1 MAGPDQPNAASQAT
15 KIRRLHS
22 WWLRRS
28 VKLKSLM
35 IGVTG
40 LLVILLPTLLV
51 SSKRA
56 SQSFEVSTPALP
68 AAVSDTDVSASVA
81 IDRAL
86 ARLAIG
92 KVAFNVVEHAR
103 VGRPLVVE
111 AKLSANLT
119 PDELALQV
127 VEAGKVEV
135 VTLRISDRMVATLS
149 GGSAFDVSPNT
160 PAEQW
165 VSKNETTSWNW
176 LVTPK
181 TVGEQLLILS
191 FDAVISID
199 GKDDKRSIMTLKR
212 AIDVDVGWPETLGEW
227 LELARKTVE
236 NISALWAAILLPIGA
251 GVWHLWRKRGVSP
264 KANTTSSPTREGH
277 QKSDPS
283 KDTDDLDSRG

>member
-1 MAGPDQPNAASQAT
+1 MAGPDQPNAVSQTT
-15 KIRRLHS
+15 KIRRLYR

-28 VKLKSLM
+28 VKEKFLVV
-35 IGVTG
+35 GVVG

-51 SSKRA
+51 NSEKGSE
-56 SQSFEVSTPALP
+56 SFETRTPTSTAG
-68 AAVSDTDVSASVA
+68 VSDTDVTARVA

-86 ARLAIG
+86 ARLDIG
-92 KVAFNVVEHAR
+92 KVAFNVIEHAR

-111 AKLSANLT
+111 AKLSSNLT
-119 PDELALQV
+119 PNELELRI

-149 GGSAFDVSPNT
+149 GGSAFDISPNT
-160 PAEQW
+160 PTEQW
-165 VSKNETTSWNW
+165 ISRKEITSWSW

-181 TVGEQLLILS
+181 TVGEQILILS

-212 AIDVDVGWPETLGEW
+212 TIDVDVGWPETLGEW

-236 NISALWAAILLPIGA
+236 NISSLWAAILLPIAAGA
-251 GVWHLWRKRGVSP
+251 WHLWRKRGVSP
-264 KANTTSSPTREGH
+264 NANPTSSLTREGR

>member
-1 MAGPDQPNAASQAT
+1 MAGPDRPNAAAQT
-15 KIRRLHS
+15 TRIRRLRS

-28 VKLKSLM
+28 VRQKLLG
-35 IGVTG
+35 IGVIG
-40 LLVILLPTLLV
+40 LLIILLPTLLV
-51 SSKRA
+51 SSKRV
-56 SQSFEVSTPALP
+56 SRGFEVSTRAFP
-68 AAVSDTDVSASVA
+68 AAVPDTDVTASVA

-92 KVAFNVVEHAR
+92 KVAFNAIDHAR

-119 PDELALQV
+119 PDELALRV

-149 GGSAFDVSPNT
+149 GGTAFDVSPNT

-165 VSKNETTSWNW
+165 VSKNETTSWSW

-227 LELARKTVE
+227 LELARRTVE

-251 GVWHLWRKRGVSP
+251 GIWHLWRKRGVSP
-264 KANTTSSPTREGH
+264 KADTTSPPAREGR
-277 QKSDPS
+277 QKSDPP